1 MGDISDYNWDY
12 SAPTVA
18 KQLPYLT
25 KRSDADG
32 WFFLR
37 RVPLDIK
44 EKVGKTQ
51 WRWKLA
57 ETLAEARRLLPQ
69 AVADTDQVIAQV
81 RAGKTPRLP
90 SPNQQPRS
98 LSKTLL
104 AGQPTSKVF
113 QSDYFI
119 GTPEEAQAISELPPV
134 QLSGTRQVTDGDLLD
149 LKERLQKDRSDQT
162 ADNWRR
168 FLGEFVQFLGHNQM
182 NQVTKEDAQ
191 KFRDNLLDRVK
202 VSTTKTRIGCVSG
215 LFELAVEEEL
225 LSINP
230 FKGTTKRLV
239 SPKSEQLEKL
249 FNPQSD
255 VRILKMPQHHQELY
269 WLLRFSGMRLGEA
282 AGLQLDDIDLDQMVI
297 RLIDHPDRPLKTSS
311 SKRLVP
317 IHTKLVDHLKK
328 LKDRGLRP
336 FLKHYAPDRS
346 RWEVGTNWKLRIGS
360 NAHSLRHHAATCMR
374 DASFDTFVIGTV
386 LGHSTGS
393 TMTSQYG
400 SVDFDRVRAAIES
413 IS

>member
-1 MGDISDYNWDY
+1 M
-12 SAPTVA
+12 A

-32 WFFLR
+32 YFFLR

-44 EKVGKTQ
+44 EQVGKTQ

-57 ETLAEARRLLPQ
+57 ETLSEARRLLPQ

-81 RAGKTPRLP
+81 RAGKTPHLP
-90 SPNQQPRS
+90 ARNQLPLS
-98 LSKTLL
+98 LSKALL
-104 AGQPTSKVF
+104 TGQPASEVF
-113 QSDYFI
+113 QSDYFD
-119 GTPEEAQAISELPPV
+119 GTPEEAEAISELPPV

-168 FLGEFVQFLGHNQM
+168 FLGEFTQFLGHNQM

-191 KFRDNLLDRVK
+191 RFRDNLLDRVK
-202 VSTTKTRIGCVSG
+202 VSTTKTRIGCVAG
-215 LFELAVEEEL
+215 LFELAVEEDL
-225 LSINP
+225 LSVNP
-230 FKGTTKRLV
+230 FKGTTKRLT
-239 SPKSEQLEKL
+239 SPKSEQTEKV

-255 VRILKMPQHHQELY
+255 VRILKMPQHHQDLY

-297 RLIDHPDRPLKTSS
+297 NLVDHPDRPLKTRS

-317 IHTKLVDHLKK
+317 IHTNLVDLLKG
-328 LKDRGLRP
+328 LKDKGSRP
-336 FLKHYAPDRS
+336 FLNFYVPHRS
-346 RWEVGTNWKLRIGS
+346 RFEVGTNWRTRIGS
-360 NAHSLRHHAATCMR
+360 NAHSLRHHAATMMR
-374 DASFDTFVIGTV
+374 DAGFDTFVIGKA

-400 SVDFDRVRAAIES
+400 SVDFEKIRQAIEA
-413 IS
+413 IK